1 MGSLFSSSKN
11 NKLQTKSS
19 KINPKKS
26 RKSVMKQSFDYDPN
40 FFIFTN
46 RLKNFETRKNFKL
59 SKQVLKNFEF
69 VIMKTSKIHKR
80 TNLQNL

>member
-1 MGSLFSSSKN
+1 MGNLFSGSKN

-26 RKSVMKQSFDYDPN
+26 RKSVMKQTFDHDPN

-46 RLKNFETRKNFKL
+46 RIKDFEARKGFKL

-69 VIMKTSKIHKR
+69 VIMKTSKIHKK
-80 TNLQNL
+80 N